1 MLKKKYLREKED
13 LINSLSHIERKAVVL
28 SIEVIETSKLKD
40 HLIYECDYL
49 DNGHQ
54 KQVNIIARDI
64 TEAMKKLE
72 PFVGVGIP
80 APTTNLILGSQ
91 VYQSVPLDPPV

>member
-1 MLKKKYLREKED
+1 MLKEKYHRKKKD
-13 LINSLSHIERKAVVL
+13 LVESLNQIKRNTVVL
-28 SIEVIETSKLKD
+28 SIEVIETSKILD

-49 DNGHQ
+49 DNGTQ

-72 PFVGVGIP
+72 PFVGAGIP
-80 APTTNLILGSQ
+80 VPTTNLILGSQ
-91 VYQSVPLDPPV
+91 LYQSVPLDPPV